1 MTAAARVAAA
11 AALACAA
18 LHSQAGVTRYCE
30 SPQGQTAEEKDLL
43 FSFASVIK
51 AELERSGARLA
62 LVARSG
68 LDLSR
73 FNVRYSHAGFSLKA
87 SPDTPWAVRQL
98 YYACDEKV
106 PRIYDQG
113 LSAFLLGSHEAAVGY
128 ISVLLLPAG
137 PAAQLERAALD
148 KRLALDVLAPIY
160 SANAYPY
167 SVRYQNC
174 NQWVIELLASAFGAL
189 DGTGAEAPDRRAQAQ
204 RWLRAQGYQP
214 SVFDIGWRPLMWASL
229 AIPWVHA
236 DDHPDEDYAQ
246 NLYRVS
252 MPAAIEA
259 FVRATVPGA
268 VRLEF
273 CHSGSRAVVHRG
285 WDAIAERCQPA
296 ADDTVLSLD

>member
-1 MTAAARVAAA
+1 LTGAARAAAA
-11 AALACAA
+11 AALALSSLAC
-18 LHSQAGVTRYCE
+18 QAGVTRYCE
-30 SPQGQTAEEKDLL
+30 APQGQTAEEKDLL
-43 FSFASVIK
+43 FSFAAVIK
-51 AELERSGARLA
+51 AELERSGASLA

-128 ISVLLLPAG
+128 ISVLLLPAE
-137 PAAQLERAALD
+137 AAARLERAALD
-148 KRLALDVLAPIY
+148 KRLALEVLAPIY
-160 SANAYPY
+160 SANAYPW

-189 DGTGAEAPDRRAQAQ
+189 DETGADTPDRRARAQ
-204 RWLRAQGYQP
+204 RWLKEKGYQP

-236 DDHPDEDYAQ
+236 DDHPDEDYEQ

-273 CHSGSRAVVHRG
+273 CHSGARAVVHRG
-285 WDAIAERCQPA
+285 WDAMAEGCQPGVGDMVVA
-296 ADDTVLSLD
+296 LD